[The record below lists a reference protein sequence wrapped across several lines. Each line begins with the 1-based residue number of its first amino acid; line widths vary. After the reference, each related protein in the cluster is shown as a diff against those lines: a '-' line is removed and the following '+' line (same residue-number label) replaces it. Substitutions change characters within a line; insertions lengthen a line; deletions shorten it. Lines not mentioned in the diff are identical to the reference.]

1 MRLKSIH
8 CNPVGDLSWP
18 TLKESN
24 KGVGACHVELTAYL
38 QQRYK
43 IAIPLDT
50 NMIIMD
56 RSLSS
61 LHKVFQST
69 NNVMIQRKIED
80 SLALNA
86 LYEALDTYLERP
98 HMVIYLQSDKKTL
111 ENRIKQSKGRPIDYE
126 TLVDI
131 ERLYETYFEN
141 VNPNVSILQL
151 STSKESLDQTV
162 TRAFMGISELFYL
175 DKLSKYLFLY
185 PLSFSDS
192 NLLYYD

>member
-1 MRLKSIH
+1 
-8 CNPVGDLSWP
+8 
-18 TLKESN
+18 
-24 KGVGACHVELTAYL
+24 
-38 QQRYK
+38 
-43 IAIPLDT
+43 
-50 NMIIMD
+50 MD

-61 LHKVFQST
+61 LHKVFQLT